1 MQKHLETMM
10 KMIIEDSYVWI
21 DKLIS
26 MLEGTK
32 MPSLAYMEK

>member
-10 KMIIEDSYVWI
+10 KMMIEGSYEWI
-21 DKLIS
+21 DKLVS
-26 MLEGTK
+26 MLEETK